1 MAGDKD
7 TVAIIVNGREK
18 VIPASELSSDGELSF
33 DQVVRLAF
41 DPRPSGPDI
50 VFTMSYRNGGGRPPE
65 GRLSAGQRVKVR
77 DGTVFNVS
85 YTDKS

>member
-50 VFTMSYRNGGGRPPE
+50 VFTMSYRNGGGRPLE